1 MRIGNGGCRTYV
13 LQPLFEHRE
22 MYAREQKAIDL
33 HQPRLGALEE
43 AQRLRG
49 PILESVVGEQRTSS
63 FSYLQLCEKR
73 EA

>member
-1 MRIGNGGCRTYV
+1 
-13 LQPLFEHRE
+13 

-49 PILESVVGEQRTSS
+49 PTLESVVGEQRTSS
-63 FSYLQLCEKR
+63 FSYLQLCGKR